1 MSKLFPTRNDLPAKT
16 RTDIVEQLNQ
26 HLANLT
32 DLFSQT
38 KFAHWNVKGITFY
51 QLHKLFDELAEEVE
65 DAADEV
71 AERITALGGIAHGT
85 VRMSARN
92 SKLDEFP
99 SDDHSCEAVL
109 NIVADRF
116 SATGKSVRAG
126 IDDADELKNADT
138 ADLLTEISRMLDK
151 SLYFLE
157 SHLQK

>member
-16 RTDIVEQLNQ
+16 RTAIIDQLNQ

-38 KFAHWNVKGITFY
+38 KFAHWNVKGSTFY
-51 QLHKLFDELAEEVE
+51 QLHKLFDELAEGVE
-65 DAADEV
+65 DAVDEV
-71 AERITALGGIAHGT
+71 AERITALGGLALGT
-85 VRMSARN
+85 VRMTAKN

-99 SDDHSCEAVL
+99 PEEYSCEAVL

-116 SATGKSVRAG
+116 AATSKSVRTG
-126 IDDADELKNADT
+126 IDEADELQDADT
-138 ADLLTEISRMLDK
+138 ADLLTDISRMLDK